1 MAPMASTVVH
11 ATPNSPDPQ
20 LSFQSNVAGLYTPK
34 ERFSFKHAPFISTL
48 RTDIAAR
55 RPSRPLTSSRKPHAR
70 YRPPVSQHHS
80 PAFGPPKDALVHDAL
95 PITTIKNSTV
105 RTPSQLLPAIHS
117 SGFWLGLYFLF
128 NLSLTLYN
136 KGILISFPFP
146 YALTAVHAL
155 CGTIGGQ
162 ILVKTGLHTPAP
174 LNAAQYRVL
183 GLFSVL
189 YAVNIVVSNIS
200 LGLVSVPVHQ
210 VIRAST
216 PVFVL
221 ILSAILFGSQGSR
234 AKVASL
240 IPVIAGVGLA
250 TYGDYRYSTLGFS
263 LTLLGTF
270 LAALKTIIT
279 NLLQTQSPVD
289 NYLSQA
295 TVKSPPLPSRRIY
308 LRPQSLLGNLLSI
321 GRRVQL
327 HPLDL
332 IIRMSPFAFV
342 QCLVYS
348 CLTGEMDRV
357 QDFVSTT
364 MTRSQALALLFN
376 GIVAFGLNVVSF
388 TANKKAGALSMAVSA
403 NVKQVLTILLAIII
417 FELHITWINAA
428 GIMLTLAGGAWYGFV
443 EYSEKH
449 R

>member
-1 MAPMASTVVH
+1 MTLFLQSHLTC
-11 ATPNSPDPQ
+11 SPC
-20 LSFQSNVAGLYTPK
+20 
-34 ERFSFKHAPFISTL
+34 
-48 RTDIAAR
+48 
-55 RPSRPLTSSRKPHAR
+55 PS
-70 YRPPVSQHHS
+70 
-80 PAFGPPKDALVHDAL
+80 
-95 PITTIKNSTV
+95 
-105 RTPSQLLPAIHS
+105 
-117 SGFWLGLYFLF
+117 
-128 NLSLTLYN
+128 
-136 KGILISFPFP
+136 
-146 YALTAVHAL
+146 
-155 CGTIGGQ
+155 
-162 ILVKTGLHTPAP
+162 
-174 LNAAQYRVL
+174 
-183 GLFSVL
+183 
-189 YAVNIVVSNIS
+189 
-200 LGLVSVPVHQ
+200 
-210 VIRAST
+210 
-216 PVFVL
+216 
-221 ILSAILFGSQGSR
+221 
-234 AKVASL
+234 
-240 IPVIAGVGLA
+240 

-388 TANKKAGALSMAVSA
+388 TANKKAGALSMAVSGTP
-403 NVKQVLTILLAIII
+403 VHSGQLMVWILT
-417 FELHITWINAA
+417 
-428 GIMLTLAGGAWYGFV
+428 
-443 EYSEKH
+443 
-449 R
+449 

>member
-1 MAPMASTVVH
+1 MRKVRLDSNLHISSGAVHLSTLHLLKMAPMASTVVH

-200 LGLVSVPVHQ
+200 LGLVSVPVCLQ
-210 VIRAST
+210 LVCSAGEETLMVT
-216 PVFVL
+216 PGTPSYPSL
-221 ILSAILFGSQGSR
+221 DSR
-234 AKVASL
+234 LRLDSL
-240 IPVIAGVGLA
+240 R
-250 TYGDYRYSTLGFS
+250 DS
-263 LTLLGTF
+263 LR
-270 LAALKTIIT
+270 
-279 NLLQTQSPVD
+279 QS
-289 NYLSQA
+289 
-295 TVKSPPLPSRRIY
+295 R
-308 LRPQSLLGNLLSI
+308 
-321 GRRVQL
+321 
-327 HPLDL
+327 
-332 IIRMSPFAFV
+332 
-342 QCLVYS
+342 
-348 CLTGEMDRV
+348 
-357 QDFVSTT
+357 
-364 MTRSQALALLFN
+364 
-376 GIVAFGLNVVSF
+376 
-388 TANKKAGALSMAVSA
+388 
-403 NVKQVLTILLAIII
+403 
-417 FELHITWINAA
+417 
-428 GIMLTLAGGAWYGFV
+428 
-443 EYSEKH
+443 
-449 R
+449 